1 MRQLL
6 QLSSFLPGRYAPA
19 LVQEHKKG
27 MPFLSFSTRVH
38 RSLEDFPFFSISQ
51 MTSDVI
57 VAKVGARIISPIVKL
72 LLLIDVVPAV
82 VAQVSPSRMW
92 DRVALVLLPHEAP

>member
-1 MRQLL
+1 MPFFILL
-6 QLSSFLPGRYAPA
+6 HPRSSFAG
-19 LVQEHKKG
+19 G
-27 MPFLSFSTRVH
+27 
-38 RSLEDFPFFSISQ
+38 FPFFSISQ